1 MSRLLYELFEVRY
14 IVFKHIFDFLEVLD
28 VHLGTSVHV
37 IISSFKVVPN
47 IIVCNISTTSLQNM
61 LWVFAE
67 CVCFYVCTY
76 VCVSVCDTYC
86 IILWGG
92 GGVHA
97 LRACVCMYVHVCGA
111 ACVCT
116 CVCLCV
122 MFCVQ

>member
-47 IIVCNISTTSLQNM
+47 IVVCNISTTSLQNM

-86 IILWGG
+86 ITYCIILYYTLYYF
-92 GGVHA
+92 HIF
-97 LRACVCMYVHVCGA
+97 YI
-111 ACVCT
+111 
-116 CVCLCV
+116 
-122 MFCVQ
+122 Q